1 MHAQMMPTP
10 SAIPIH
16 PNVSQPG
23 SSFQSQSDAST
34 SPSISTNPPPQP
46 PPPSMPTYASINSGS
61 YPPAA
66 PAGPSSYPGPSGQFM
81 YPQAA
86 QQYYAPPPHQPR
98 HNPNGPYNSS
108 NYNRYQDPSYSH
120 HHHIQPHQQQ
130 YAPVYHHQTP
140 YGGYPQMPMS
150 GGGPG
155 PATMQN
161 GYGGYQGEAYHPMSY
176 TVYSQQ
182 QYPVPPESYQPYPPQ
197 LNGSDENEG
206 QPGQQQLGQHLIRP
220 PPNYPIDPNVNAHA
234 PPPQQHPSYQPSYP
248 PGHPYAYG
256 VGVGYPHYQQS
267 PMSYGGYNG
276 YTEGYIPPAPVQQ
289 TRSTGKGL
297 NPAAAGFSYPGSG
310 SNSRAN
316 SQPSSTPIPNGDN
329 VSSIVPKPPT
339 VPSAAIPD
347 QPSLPNGHTA
357 HADSQAQEAVKST
370 GSSNIPH
377 MPSTS
382 LQITSEAG
390 GLGLATEPSSSQKPS
405 SPAPVPNSLS
415 TSVTSI
421 ATASTSTPTM
431 STSPTT
437 AATPVSVQTPK
448 AETSL
453 SSPRVEASQATGLS
467 FVGDVLAGLT
477 SPSGASTRSA
487 SGSVNASSSRKRPTS
502 SLTQIGALKL
512 LANRQDVDDNVS
524 QAYALGLRSLIP
536 QTIDTE
542 EINASTQGKKVW
554 RSKKGKKEAS
564 GKRVVFAIGVK
575 AKKSR
580 KQRSISS
587 EVKNLSFGELN
598 AEELSAVADLPSIPT
613 KAEASTPEN
622 RAGAPPATGS
632 SAPASKPPAKPFSW
646 AAMVRGPSAANSAT
660 TSKVP
665 SPARSTISLPQEG
678 EAGPSRLPASEP
690 STSGPRPTPEKKA
703 PFNYAAAAASGAT
716 LSPQE
721 ELARLLSDGLKG
733 KGKETQ
739 ATLPRGLINTG
750 NMCFANTILQVL
762 VYCSPF
768 TELFEELGKRLK
780 ADLARKTPL
789 LEAMIIFLREF
800 NAPFPAPGAPVP
812 NGGSTPKGK
821 GKDPRREAFIPEN
834 VYDAMKE
841 NKRFDSMRRGHQ
853 EDAEEYLGFFL
864 NTLHE
869 ELLYVLSRTLPT
881 RSAKANGPSAN
892 GDADRQIERP
902 VSPGAGDESGW
913 LEVGK
918 KQKTHVVRA
927 TETRESAVSR
937 LFGGTIRSLLHTPGQ
952 KDSVTLEPYQPL
964 QLDIQAPS
972 VLDITDALKHMTEP
986 EIVPGV
992 WSAARGMEVDATKQ
1006 VLIETFPQVL
1016 ILHLKRFVY
1025 DAAERAVV
1033 KRNKPIAYGPELVVP
1048 PEIISPGRRGA
1059 AAIKYK
1065 LFGVVYHHGT
1075 SASGGHYTVA
1085 VSRQDNAGWIHFDD
1099 ETVTNIPKEDVIVS
1113 KEEAES
1119 GKCGLIGG
1127 RERTAYLL
1135 FYQRV
1140 R

>member
-23 SSFQSQSDAST
+23 GSFQPQPDPST
-34 SPSISTNPPPQP
+34 SPSISNNPPPQP
-46 PPPSMPTYASINSGS
+46 PPTMPTYASINSGS

-66 PAGPSSYPGPSGQFM
+66 PAGPSTYPAPTGQYM
-81 YPQAA
+81 YPHA
-86 QQYYAPPPHQPR
+86 QQYYAPPPQQTR
-98 HNPNGPYNSS
+98 HNLNGPYTSA
-108 NYNRYQDPSYSH
+108 NYNRYQDPTYSH
-120 HHHIQPHQQQ
+120 QHHLQQHQQQQ
-130 YAPVYHHQTP
+130 YAPMYQHQNP
-140 YGGYPQMPMS
+140 YGSYAQVPMS

-161 GYGGYQGEAYHPMSY
+161 GYGGYSGEPYHPMAY
-176 TVYSQQ
+176 NVYSQQ
-182 QYPVPPESYQPYPPQ
+182 QPYPVPPESYQSYSHPV
-197 LNGSDENEG
+197 NGTDENDG
-206 QPGQQQLGQHLIRP
+206 QAGPQQLGQHIIRP
-220 PPNYPIDPNVNAHA
+220 PPNYPIDANINAHV
-234 PPPQQHPSYQPSYP
+234 PPPHQHPSYHPSYP

-256 VGVGYPHYQQS
+256 VGVGYPHYQQP
-267 PMSYGGYNG
+267 PMNYGGGYNG
-276 YTEGYIPPAPVQQ
+276 YNEGYIPPAPAQQ
-289 TRSTGKGL
+289 SRPSGKGL
-297 NPAAAGFSYPGSG
+297 NPAAAGFSYPASS

-316 SQPSSTPIPNGDN
+316 SQPSTTPIPNGD
-329 VSSIVPKPPT
+329 SASKQST
-339 VPSAAIPD
+339 VPSAAISA
-347 QPSLPNGHTA
+347 QSSLPNGHV
-357 HADSQAQEAVKST
+357 ADSQTQEPIKST
-370 GSSNIPH
+370 ESSNISDSS
-377 MPSTS
+377 STS
-382 LQITSEAG
+382 VPLTNDAG
-390 GLGLATEPSSSQKPS
+390 GLGLTNDLSQKPS
-405 SPAPVPNSLS
+405 SPTPVPNSLS
-415 TSVTSI
+415 TSVTSV
-421 ATASTSTPTM
+421 ATAATSTPAM

-453 SSPRVEASQATGLS
+453 PSPQPQEHTTQPSGLS
-467 FVGDVLAGLT
+467 FIGGDILAGLT
-477 SPSGASTRSA
+477 SPSGSSSRSTSESIGAST
-487 SGSVNASSSRKRPTS
+487 SRKRPTS
-502 SLTQIGALKL
+502 SVAQVGALQL
-512 LANRQDVDDNVS
+512 FAHRPDFS
-524 QAYALGLRSLIP
+524 EITTQAYSLNLHGKIP
-536 QTIDTE
+536 ESVDTE
-542 EINASTQGKKVW
+542 TVDASTTGRKVR
-554 RSKKGKKEAS
+554 RSKKGKQEAS
-564 GKRVVFAIGVK
+564 GKKVVFAVGEK
-575 AKKSR
+575 AKRPR

-587 EVKNLSFGELN
+587 EAKKLSFGELN
-598 AEELSAVADLPSIPT
+598 SDELSAVADLPAIPSKT
-613 KAEASTPEN
+613 ETPAPGIQTSATPASGIST
-622 RAGAPPATGS
+622 
-632 SAPASKPPAKPFSW
+632 PASKPAAKPFSW
-646 AAMVRGPSAANSAT
+646 AAMLRGPSAANSAT

-665 SPARSTISLPQEG
+665 SPAKSAISLPQEN
-678 EAGPSRLPASEP
+678 EAGPSRLPATEP
-690 STSGPRPTPEKKA
+690 ASNGPRPAPEKKA
-703 PFNYAAAAASGAT
+703 PFNYAAAAASGAA

-800 NAPFPAPGAPVP
+800 NAPFPATGASIP

-881 RSAKANGPSAN
+881 RATKANGPSAN

-937 LFGGTIRSLLHTPGQ
+937 LFGGSIRSLLHTPGQ

-964 QLDIQAPS
+964 QLDIQASS

-1065 LFGVVYHHGT
+1065 LFGVVYHHGA

-1113 KEEAES
+1113 REEAES